1 MDKFFPHR
9 KPSNTPLY
17 IHFESHHPPAIRK
30 QLPSMN
36 DRRIS
41 NLSCNENEFHKAK
54 ALYESPLKN
63 SGLSYS
69 MKQEAPVE
77 NSRRNRNKKVT
88 WFNLTYRLNGKTS
101 IGKVF
106 LKLVRKH
113 FPGSH
118 KFRRIFNLNTVA
130 AAQCPSKE
138 FD

>member
-9 KPSNTPLY
+9 KPDNTPLY
-17 IHFESHHPPAIRK
+17 IHFESNHPPAFRK
-30 QLPSMN
+30 QLPSIN

-54 ALYESPLKN
+54 ALYESALKN
-63 SGLSYS
+63 SGLRCST
-69 MKQEAPVE
+69 KQEAPVE

-88 WFNLTYRLNGKTS
+88 WFNLTYCLNVKTS

-113 FPGSH
+113 FPGLH
-118 KFRRIFNLNTVA
+118 KFRRIFFPLKSV